1 MTGNRKQGTGNSV
14 QKLSQFAGLV
24 ALSGVSLLAGCRQDM
39 HDQPKFVPQR
49 GTEFFAD
56 GRSARPQVENT
67 VGRGQLHEDTYFYTG
82 LNNGAEGNSYP
93 FPVTMEVLERGQERY
108 NVYCTPCHSRVGN
121 GAGMIVQRG
130 YRPAGD
136 FHTERL
142 RNAPLGHFFAVMSNG
157 YGAMPDYSA
166 QLSPADRWAVVAY
179 IKALQLSQN
188 ATAADVAS
196 GQQAKPLADI
206 AEKEGLP
213 PGFAKEWELPATA
226 HVYGTP
232 NGQDN
237 GIPGQDKVT
246 APANTPAARDMSQT
260 PASSTLSKPNV
271 PSAPV
276 TAPAQN
282 HRP

>member
-1 MTGNRKQGTGNSV
+1 MS
-14 QKLSQFAGLV
+14 AMAAMLV
-24 ALSGVSLLAGCRQDM
+24 LAGCRQDM
-39 HDQPKFVPQR
+39 HDQPKFFPQR
-49 GTEFFAD
+49 GTEFYAD

-67 VGRGQLHEDTYFYTG
+67 VARGQMHDDAYFYTG
-82 LNNGAEGNSYP
+82 MTNGAEGNTYP
-93 FPVTMEVLERGQERY
+93 FPVTLDVLERGQERF

-130 YRPAGD
+130 YRPAGN

-157 YGAMPDYSA
+157 YGAMPDYAA
-166 QLSPADRWAVVAY
+166 QLTPEDRWAVVAY

-188 ATAADVAS
+188 ANAADLG
-196 GQQAKPLADI
+196 GQQTRQLSEIVD
-206 AEKEGLP
+206 KEGLQ
-213 PGFAKEWELPATA
+213 PGFAEEWKLPSTA
-226 HVYGTP
+226 NVYGTP

-246 APANTPAARDMSQT
+246 GPTSTPAARDMSQT
-260 PASSTLSKPNV
+260 PARPAASKPNV
-271 PSAPV
+271 PSAPGTPTV
-276 TAPAQN
+276 TTPTQN